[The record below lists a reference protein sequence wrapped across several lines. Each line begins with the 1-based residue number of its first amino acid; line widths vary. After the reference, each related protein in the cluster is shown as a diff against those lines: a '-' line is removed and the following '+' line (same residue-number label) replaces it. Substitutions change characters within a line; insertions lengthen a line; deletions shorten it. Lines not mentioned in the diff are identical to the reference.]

1 MLNYSTINT
10 ISIMNINT
18 DKTTKNKGDLLD
30 RIEADV
36 DSHQNEINNIE
47 ERTGEVE
54 GAIGEVE
61 NLRNLF

>member
-10 ISIMNINT
+10 ISIMNTNT